1 MIALTRTWRLGMAVA
16 IMLFTSQLVQATNT
30 TVPAGTTFLV
40 RTGQTLSSSDL
51 SAGHRFTAR
60 LEADLVADNG
70 TVVAPRGST
79 VYGVIT
85 EARRS
90 GRLAGVH
97 RVRQGFP
104 FVFQELEV
112 DGKDGAIVNTT
123 PSDKAFN
130 GKAFAIDCLLALVT
144 ATTVT
149 WLWKT
154 QPERRRWGIF
164 SWLFNKKE
172 MRELDI
178 LLNDGSCRTL
188 R

>member
-1 MIALTRTWRLGMAVA
+1 MNHISLGALFVFVCSFATALS
-16 IMLFTSQLVQATNT
+16 TSIIKFST
-30 TVPAGTTFLV
+30 PK
-40 RTGQTLSSSDL
+40 
-51 SAGHRFTAR
+51 
-60 LEADLVADNG
+60 
-70 TVVAPRGST
+70 GSG
-79 VYGVIT
+79 YP
-85 EARRS
+85 
-90 GRLAGVH
+90 GVH

-130 GKAFAIDCLLALVT
+130 VKAFAIDCLLALVT